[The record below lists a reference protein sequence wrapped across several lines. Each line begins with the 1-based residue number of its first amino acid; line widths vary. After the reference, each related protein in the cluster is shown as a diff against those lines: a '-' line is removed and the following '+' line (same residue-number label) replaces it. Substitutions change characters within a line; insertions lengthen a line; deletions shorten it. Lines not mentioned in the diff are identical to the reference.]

1 MSATISCRFV
11 CVEDHDEQAMHWYL
25 NRIGTEFPGSL
36 NNAHFN
42 LELREVRALQRQ
54 FDDGSGLSCTAE
66 RRGTR
71 LHSNRIFLGAA
82 CVAAAVCGS
91 ASVAAE
97 TREPDSYACVV
108 PLKIDGIRLDAA
120 SVIVP
125 VDAAKALFAAA
136 SGLFLY
142 EPDKGTA
149 TPVPGGDSS
158 VTGRLGTDLRVAGAV
173 LLGAEKGLFRYD
185 TATGDLQR
193 VAASPPGAVTSLID
207 LKDGG
212 VLVHI
217 APGSPF
223 GLGTFYR
230 FDMKSEKWSAS
241 VPVPLPPISRRG
253 QPFGLPGGGVILA
266 VSWMNR
272 VSALLY
278 DASSSRFVPAW
289 PDVLGD
295 TVRVVPGSDDEVLF
309 AAEKGLFRY
318 NPDSKKPELIRARQ
332 TQDRWQ
338 LIPPDFGSAGSLV
351 VKDERQAWRY
361 DSGSKKLEPLGDA
374 KTGLPV
380 KAISLPGGD
389 VLFLNERGEWFR
401 SDRGQGTILQLTESA
416 PAVGSV
422 VALPNG
428 GVLISQPGRGPQRY
442 DLRSRKF
449 FPAGSDAVPWARP
462 VALRDGLLI
471 GGLLAV
477 PAKPLSQANVIP
489 ISDFKDWQPGK
500 GERTIRFK
508 LEHPCAPV
516 GGAIGLTAVASHAGV
531 VGEAAPVQ
539 QAGDSADLATSVEL
553 NTAGPWT
560 IQVKQGD
567 VAIGNSIN
575 FTLADLGFWERWGK
589 MLKLIGAVGSVV
601 YVVAFLSVLGLAH
614 RSARWSRVLMDSV
627 WAKWLTWPFF
637 LLRHF
642 PAAQRWVLE
651 PFFQSVRTELQK
663 KSPPAYLDPPAAGP
677 DGKVLV
683 ASELLPAL
691 AHQPRLWLQ
700 GKSGMGKSAV
710 YSAWER
716 AYFAGDDCTTLA
728 RAAAKYG
735 FILVTVPVRHYA
747 TVAPPEPKRPESW
760 LEEVILRRLV
770 EFDIALEDPSIVK
783 AMLRA
788 GHIAIALD
796 GTNEADRNDAIAAFA
811 RAYRMVRI
819 IATSQ
824 LGVTEGWEVWRL
836 PTDISAQRSGLLR
849 LPDWLG
855 EEKGALLDQRLT
867 TIPAQVITSG
877 YDLRLVADLARD
889 NPLQTKLPDGRVA
902 LYRAVLDKAVM
913 PDGERID
920 LAPLRKLALALIVSG
935 RREMSESEVAELGT
949 GVADA
954 LTHERSMRITR
965 RAGKNW
971 EFRHDQMRAY
981 LAAAALVEDSLTRQQ
996 LIDQTAEGRMF
1007 RLRRDDQEALWGF
1020 VAALLPD
1027 EDVEALWVFAQEDP
1041 EDRGLLQSA
1050 LQREADKRAL
1060 HLARPSQGKPG

>member
-1 MSATISCRFV
+1 MGSDETACR
-11 CVEDHDEQAMHWYL
+11 
-25 NRIGTEFPGSL
+25 
-36 NNAHFN
+36 
-42 LELREVRALQRQ
+42 
-54 FDDGSGLSCTAE
+54 SGRSIAAE
-66 RRGTR
+66 RHGARP
-71 LHSNRIFLGAA
+71 HSMKVFLGAA

-91 ASVAAE
+91 AAAAADA
-97 TREPDSYACVV
+97 RESDSYACVV
-108 PLKIDGIRLDAA
+108 PLKIDGIRLDAI

-125 VDAAKALFAAA
+125 VDAGRALFAAA
-136 SGLFLY
+136 SGLLLY
-142 EPDKGTA
+142 EPDKQTA
-149 TPVPGGDSS
+149 KPVPGGDGS
-158 VTGRLGTDLRVAGAV
+158 VTGRLNADLGVAGAV

-185 TATGDLQR
+185 TATGDLRR
-193 VAASPPGAVTSLID
+193 VAASPPSAVIRLID
-207 LKDGG
+207 LSDGG
-212 VLVHI
+212 VLVLF
-217 APGSPF
+217 AAGSSF
-223 GLGTFYR
+223 GTWYR
-230 FDMKSEKWSAS
+230 FDTKSEKWSPPI
-241 VPVPLPPISRRG
+241 PVPFPPFSAPL
-253 QPFGLPGGGVILA
+253 QLFGLPGGGVILTFRA
-266 VSWMNR
+266 QNTPGAFR
-272 VSALLY
+272 Y

-289 PDVLGD
+289 PEILGRTD
-295 TVRVVPGSDDEVLF
+295 SVVPGGDDEVLF
-309 AAEKGLFRY
+309 DAEKGLFRY
-318 NPDSKKPELIRARQ
+318 NRDSKKPELIRARQ
-332 TQDRWQ
+332 AQPRWQ
-338 LIPPDFGSAGSLV
+338 PIPPDFGSAGSLV
-351 VKDERQAWRY
+351 VQGEKQAWRY
-361 DSGSKKLEPLGDA
+361 DHSSKELEPLGDA
-374 KTGLPV
+374 QTGLPV

-389 VLFLNERGEWFR
+389 VLFLNERGAWFR
-401 SDRGQGTILQLTESA
+401 FDRGQGTNLQLTDSA

-428 GVLISQPGRGPQRY
+428 GVLVYQPGRVPQRY
-442 DLRSRKF
+442 DPQSRKF
-449 FPAGSDAVPWARP
+449 VPAGSDAVPRARP

-471 GGLLAV
+471 GGFAV
-477 PAKPLSQANVIP
+477 PAKPLSQAKVIP
-489 ISDFKDWQPGK
+489 ISDFKDWQPSK

-516 GGAIGLTAVASHAGV
+516 GGAIGLTALASHAGV
-531 VGEAAPVQ
+531 VGKATPVQ
-539 QAGDSADLATSVEL
+539 QAGDSADLTTSVEL
-553 NTAGPWT
+553 DTAGPWT

-567 VAIGNSIN
+567 VAIGSRID
-575 FTLADLGFWERWGK
+575 FTLADPGFWERWGK
-589 MLKLIGAVGSVV
+589 MLKLLGAVGSTV

-642 PAAQRWVLE
+642 PAVQRWVLE

-663 KSPPAYLDPPAAGP
+663 RSPPAYLDPPAAGP
-677 DGKVLV
+677 VGNVLV
-683 ASELLPAL
+683 ASALLPAL
-691 AHQPRLWLQ
+691 ATQPRLWLQ

-735 FILVTVPVRHYA
+735 FILITVPVRHYA
-747 TVAPPEPKRPESW
+747 TVAPSEPKRPESW
-760 LEEVILRRLV
+760 LEDVILRRLV
-770 EFDIALEDPSIVK
+770 EFDMALEDPSIVR

-811 RAYRMVRI
+811 RTYRMVRI

-824 LGVTEGWEVWRL
+824 SGVTEGWEVWRL
-836 PTDISAQRSGLLR
+836 PTDINAQRSGLLR

-855 EEKGALLDQRLT
+855 EEKGALLDQRIS

-877 YDLRLVADLARD
+877 YDLRLVADLAKD
-889 NPLQTKLPDGRVA
+889 NPSQTKLPDGRVA

-920 LAPLRKLALALIVSG
+920 LVPLRKLALALIVSG
-935 RREMSESEVAELGT
+935 RREMYEDEVARLGT

-981 LAAAALVEDSLTRQQ
+981 LAAAALVEDSPTLQQ
-996 LIDQTAEGRMF
+996 LIAQTTEGGMF
-1007 RLRRDDQEALWGF
+1007 RLRRDDQEAVWGF
-1020 VAALLPD
+1020 VAALLND
-1027 EDVEALWVFAQEDP
+1027 EGVKALWVFAQEDP
-1041 EDRGLLQSA
+1041 GDRGLLQMA

-1060 HLARPSQGKPG
+1060 HLARPSQGEPGEHSS

>member
-25 NRIGTEFPGSL
+25 NSIGTEFPGSL
-36 NNAHFN
+36 NNEHFN

-54 FDDGSGLSCTAE
+54 LDYGSGLGSTAE
-66 RRGTR
+66 RRGAR
-71 LHSNRIFLGAA
+71 LHSIKVFLGAA

-91 ASVAAE
+91 EAAAADAGE
-97 TREPDSYACVV
+97 SESYACVV
-108 PLKIDGIRLDAA
+108 PLKIDGIGLDAT

-125 VDAAKALFAAA
+125 VDAGRVLFAVAR
-136 SGLFLY
+136 GLFLY
-142 EPDKGTA
+142 EPDKRTA
-149 TPVPGGDSS
+149 KPVPGGDGS
-158 VTGRLGTDLRVAGAV
+158 VTGRLGADVRVAGVV
-173 LLGAEKGLFRYD
+173 LLGTEKGLFRYD
-185 TATGDLQR
+185 TAAGDLRR
-193 VAASPPGAVTSLID
+193 VADSPPNSVTSLID

-217 APGSPF
+217 AAGSPV
-223 GLGTFYR
+223 GTLYR
-230 FDMKSEKWSAS
+230 FDIKSEKWSPPIA
-241 VPVPLPPISRRG
+241 VPVPPFARPG
-253 QPFGLPGGGVILA
+253 QPFGLPDGGVILTVPA
-266 VSWMNR
+266 MNTL
-272 VSALLY
+272 SAFRY
-278 DASSSRFVPAW
+278 DASGRRFEPAW
-289 PDVLGD
+289 PDILGR
-295 TVRVVPGSDDEVLF
+295 TFVMVPGGDDEVLF
-309 AAEKGLFRY
+309 YAEEKGLFRY
-318 NPDSKKPELIRARQ
+318 NPNSKKPELIRARQ

-351 VKDERQAWRY
+351 VKGEKQAWRY
-361 DSGSKKLEPLGDA
+361 DSGSKTLEPLGDA

-389 VLFLNERGEWFR
+389 VLFLNERGAWFR
-401 SDRGQGTILQLTESA
+401 FDRGQGTNLQLTESA

-428 GVLISQPGRGPQRY
+428 GVLVSQPGRGPQRY

-516 GGAIGLTAVASHAGV
+516 GGAIGLAAVASRDGV
-531 VGEAAPVQ
+531 ARKPTPVQ
-539 QAGDSADLATSVEL
+539 KAGDSDNLATSVEL
-553 NTAGPWT
+553 DKAGLWT
-560 IQVKQGD
+560 IQLKQGD
-567 VAIGNSIN
+567 VAIGTPFDI
-575 FTLADLGFWERWGK
+575 TLAEGSFLERWGNV
-589 MLKLIGAVGSVV
+589 LERIGAVGSVV

-642 PAAQRWVLE
+642 PAVQRWVLE
-651 PFFQSVRTELQK
+651 PFFQSVRTDLQK
-663 KSPPAYLDPPAAGP
+663 KRPPAYLDPPATGP
-677 DGKVLV
+677 NGKVIV
-683 ASELLPAL
+683 ASALLPAL

-716 AYFAGDDCTTLA
+716 AYFADDDCTTLA
-728 RAAAKYG
+728 RAAAKYD
-735 FILVTVPVRHYA
+735 FILITVPVRHYA

-889 NPLQTKLPDGRVA
+889 NPLQTTLPDGRVA

-981 LAAAALVEDSLTRQQ
+981 LAAAALVGDSLTRQQ

-1041 EDRGLLQSA
+1041 EARGLLQSA